1 MENSCEVPARPKSIR
16 EFFMTRY
23 FWKPF
28 LGIISGVLAGYLY
41 FHFVES
47 PTHTWQIAGEAFS
60 SMAFG
65 GFLGF
70 FVTSSPCSCFSGKC

>member
-1 MENSCEVPARPKSIR
+1 MENSCSVTPRPKNVK
-16 EFFMTRY
+16 EFFTTMY

-28 LGIISGVLAGYLY
+28 LGILAGVLAGYLY

-47 PTHTWQIAGEAFS
+47 TTHAWSINSDAYS
-60 SMAFG
+60 SLAFG

>member
-1 MENSCEVPARPKSIR
+1 MEKSCTVTSRPKSVR
-16 EFFMTRY
+16 EFFTSVY

-28 LGIISGVLAGYLY
+28 LGIAAGILAGYLY

-47 PTHTWQIAGEAFS
+47 STHSWQITSEAYNS
-60 SMAFG
+60 LAFG

-70 FVTSSPCSCFSGKC
+70 FVTSSPCSCFSGRC

>member
-1 MENSCEVPARPKSIR
+1 MESSCKVNTRPKSVK
-16 EFFMTRY
+16 EFFTTWY
-23 FWKPF
+23 FWKPV
-28 LGIISGVLAGYLY
+28 LGIATGILAGYLY

-47 PTHTWQIAGEAFS
+47 NGQSWLITGEAIS

-70 FVTSSPCSCFSGKC
+70 FVTSSPCSCFSR